1 MNPTQDIFAF
11 IRDPVFEGT
20 LLIVKIVFILISLYL
35 LVWIV
40 VLLFKT
46 QWFHLR
52 FLGDVEGCVGYRSV
66 GFRKAT
72 KRWRRISRRLASG
85 KEKEYKLAVVE
96 ADRFLDEVLKKIGY
110 QGETMTAR
118 LEQIAVSSLSSID
131 SVRQA
136 HTIRNAIMHEPDYT
150 VTLDEAKKVLGI
162 YEKAL
167 REVEML

>member
-1 MNPTQDIFAF
+1 MNPTQDILSF
-11 IRDPVFEGT
+11 IREPVFEGT

-35 LVWIV
+35 LIWIV

-46 QWFHLR
+46 QWLR
-52 FLGDVEGCVGYRSV
+52 IRFSGDAAEFLGRRSV
-66 GFRKAT
+66 GSRKAT
-72 KRWRRISRRLASG
+72 KRWRRISRRLRSG
-85 KEKEYKLAVVE
+85 KEKEYKLAIVE
-96 ADRFLDEVLKKIGY
+96 ADRFLDEVLKRIGY

-136 HTIRNAIMHEPDYT
+136 HTIRNTIMHEPDYD
-150 VTLDEAKKVLGI
+150 VTLDETKRVLGI